1 MRKIIAII
9 AVAGMVSSCG
19 VVNRV
24 LKHKTSEVH
33 LDQSS
38 SSSKAEIKTEIVDNS
53 VTTKTEKVDTTVTTK
68 EVKGSSSN
76 KVDLSALK
84 DGLNI
89 IDDSF
94 IKLDQIYDPLDS
106 TLKTAYVLKPQAVP
120 VAFDRKTETKNDI
133 KISKSDKSQQEQQK
147 KKQDK
152 KSEAFVERKPDYG
165 VVFILIGVVLFL
177 IFMGWLW
184 RSGKLNDFLSSK

>member
-1 MRKIIAII
+1 MRKIVAII
-9 AVAGMVSSCG
+9 AVAGILSGCG
-19 VVNRV
+19 VVNKV

-38 SSSKAEIKTEIVDNS
+38 SSEKVEVKIDLLDNS
-53 VTTKTEKVDTTVTTK
+53 VTTVTEKVTGEVPTK
-68 EVKGSSSN
+68 EVKGSSDK
-76 KVDLSALK
+76 KVNLDALK

-106 TLKTAYVLKPQAVP
+106 TLKTAYVLKPQLVP
-120 VAFDRKTETKNDI
+120 VAFERKTETRNDI
-133 KISKSDKSQQEQQK
+133 KVSKSDKSQQEQQA

-152 KSEAFVERKPDYG
+152 KSDAIVERKPDYG
-165 VVFILIGVVLFL
+165 VVFMLIGLVLFL
-177 IFMGWLW
+177 MLIGWLW
-184 RSGKLNDFLSSK
+184 KRKRLNDF